1 MTPSGPGTL
10 TSGRSYGERAREGRV
25 SGYVLKVI
33 RESSGLT
40 QEQFAERLG
49 VDIATIQGWES
60 GRRPLMATSTG
71 TYFALRRAL
80 LKLGTR
86 PRLLDQLDNAV
97 EADRFIGFVLG
108 TETKDLAVDDHP
120 LASWVITRPFTDLV
134 AWPFTQTTPSALADS
149 GRKTAR
155 RGPVAVAPSLMPDER
170 AHFFEH
176 LKIAAESADTN
187 RVDGLLLRRQAHYVA
202 SFDEGDDTADWLAE
216 TQRAEERRAGRAGDW
231 TPSWAVIRSGAH
243 TLARIGDREGLQH
256 FIRTR
261 LTDERCELANLN
273 YWAYWLGEVTEPQ
286 LTDLFMIELS
296 PDAWRGTEVL
306 RHLSTKLDSANPYVD
321 VVVHTLWALIMLRP
335 AALEPGT
342 AGELRQRVA
351 RLMDED
357 GVSAQSRR
365 ELEAVA
371 YALRMTGR
379 G

>member
-1 MTPSGPGTL
+1 M
-10 TSGRSYGERAREGRV
+10 
-25 SGYVLKVI
+25 LKVI
-33 RESSGLT
+33 RESSGHT
-40 QEQFAERLG
+40 QEQFAEQLG
-49 VDIATIQGWES
+49 VDIATVQGWES

-71 TYFALRRAL
+71 MYFALRRAL

-86 PRLLDQLDNAV
+86 PRLLDQLDSAV
-97 EADRFIGFVLG
+97 EADRFVGFVLG
-108 TETKDLAVDDHP
+108 TEIRDLALDDHP

-134 AWPFTQTTPSALADS
+134 AWPFTQTTPSALS
-149 GRKTAR
+149 GTGRKTAR
-155 RGPVAVAPSLMPDER
+155 RGPVATAPTLLPDER
-170 AHFFEH
+170 AHFFDH
-176 LKIAAESADTN
+176 LKIAAERADTS
-187 RVDGLLLRRQAHYVA
+187 RVDGLLLRRPAHYVA
-202 SFDEGDDTADWLAE
+202 SFDESDDTAGWLTE

-273 YWAYWLGEVTEPQ
+273 YWAYWLGEVTESQ
-286 LTDLFMIELS
+286 VTDLFMVELS
-296 PDAWRGTEVL
+296 PGSWRGTEIL
-306 RHLSTKLDSANPYVD
+306 RHLSSKLDSDNPYVD
-321 VVVHTLWALIMLRP
+321 VVAHTLWALIMLRP

-342 AGELRQRVA
+342 ADDLQRRVA

-371 YALRMTGR
+371 YALRMTDR